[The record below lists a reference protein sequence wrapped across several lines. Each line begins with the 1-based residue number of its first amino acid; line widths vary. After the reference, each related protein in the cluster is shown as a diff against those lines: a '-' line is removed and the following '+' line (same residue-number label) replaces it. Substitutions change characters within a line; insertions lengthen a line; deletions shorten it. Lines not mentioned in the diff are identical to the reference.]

1 MQAIAAIAAY
11 LAQQERAARR
21 ESDFSNLLQNARR
34 KLVQLL
40 DMLYRYRCLVGKAH
54 PYTIIY
60 LQCSQLLR
68 EQLMQLDL
76 MYGCDDNSQLK
87 IEDELLARMKPQ
99 LMIRL
104 KRCAQQMQQAEL
116 PKEWIAAYYEP
127 LAAQLAGKDNSRLTG
142 RRWAYCTG
150 VVSQVEQPLQAG
162 RLTVDILQ
170 QLLLKNNF
178 NSAEFSE
185 AWKAHLLE
193 QLESLPDVQV
203 KIDLLITTRD
213 YLESIRYTRQKSLF
227 PNDTSIKKELKRWI
241 NYQVKLCYREIDAG
255 SMDSEYAEDE
265 KKRVPVNAS
274 VLLLA
279 CFCKVF
285 QKVGFFESK
294 DLSHILLGFRRI
306 VSLTNTLIPA
316 ARNLCRCSRSLTVGV
331 LDEMIELLN
340 AGVTVAVEMR
350 RELVEG
356 KRKKGDKEEE

>member
-1 MQAIAAIAAY
+1 
-11 LAQQERAARR
+11 
-21 ESDFSNLLQNARR
+21 
-34 KLVQLL
+34 
-40 DMLYRYRCLVGKAH
+40 MLYRYRCLVGKAH

-76 MYGCDDNSQLK
+76 MYGCDDNSQIK

-142 RRWAYCTG
+142 RRWSYFTG

-193 QLESLPDVQV
+193 QVESLADVQA

-241 NYQVKLCYREIDAG
+241 NYQVKLCYRAVDVANTE
-255 SMDSEYAEDE
+255 AECATDT
-265 KKRVPVNAS
+265 KKRVAINAS
-274 VLLLA
+274 VPLLA

-285 QKVGFFESK
+285 HKVEFFQDK
-294 DLSHILLGFRRI
+294 KLAHILMVFRKFA
-306 VSLTNTLIPA
+306 SLTSTMIPA
-316 ARNLCRCSRSLTVGV
+316 ARSLIVNASSLTEEVF
-331 LDEMIELLN
+331 DELIELLH
-340 AGVTVAVEMR
+340 ACIDAATEMKKKVAE
-350 RELVEG
+350 EA
-356 KRKKGDKEEE
+356 RKKREKDDE